1 MDKLRKIATMLTLF
15 AMVLTFAAP
24 AMAQMQ
30 GTPMG
35 SPTMMPGQMHGGMA
49 MPVEQ
54 SNKDMMAALMDT
66 KDTSMAASIMKTA
79 GLDRIMRTEGMDTL
93 FVASDMAL
101 KAESP
106 DTLNRMRENLK
117 DRQMATEFV
126 KGHMVSGMI
135 TPDKMTDG
143 EKLTMMNGMTME
155 VRKTDGR
162 MMVDDAN
169 IVKAIKTKNG
179 IIYVMDRIPSSI
191 MTLVE
196 QQGMSSMSD
205 MPSSR

>member
-1 MDKLRKIATMLTLF
+1 
-15 AMVLTFAAP
+15 
-24 AMAQMQ
+24 
-30 GTPMG
+30 
-35 SPTMMPGQMHGGMA
+35 MMPGQMHGGMA